1 MFQLTLLDHLRL
13 TFGHVAH
20 RYSAHLKIA
29 HMRARWSRWLQ
40 AAEALLMA
48 GVLFASLSLAVGRG
62 QWYALACAVLATVAL
77 VLLLVR
83 LAFDLEASARAN
95 AWCAARLWHIRERYQ
110 AVLSDL
116 ADGAIDVEGARVR
129 RDLLMNDLIAI
140 YEAPSSND
148 IAYLGSPPAVSAVE
162 DSVLADHQIDM
173 FLPKSLHKPAA
184 AAATGATVEK
194 ETSPVGPLGDRV
206 DANI

>member
-29 HMRARWSRWLQ
+29 HLRARWSRWLQ

-48 GVLFASLSLAVGRG
+48 GLLFTSLNLAAGRG
-62 QWYALACAVLATVAL
+62 QVYAIACAVLATVAL
-77 VLLLVR
+77 VLVLIR

-116 ADGAIDVEGARVR
+116 ADGAIDVEEARVR
-129 RDLLMNDLIAI
+129 RDVLMNDLIAI

-148 IAYLGSPPAVSAVE
+148 IAYLGSHPATSATE
-162 DSVLADHQIDM
+162 DSVLADDQIDM
-173 FLPKSLHKPAA
+173 FLPKSLHKPAVS
-184 AAATGATVEK
+184 AATGTR
-194 ETSPVGPLGDRV
+194 TD
-206 DANI
+206 

>member
-29 HMRARWSRWLQ
+29 HLRARWSRWLQ

-48 GVLFASLSLAVGRG
+48 GLLFASLNLAAGRG
-62 QWYALACAVLATVAL
+62 QVYAIACALLAMVAL
-77 VLLLVR
+77 VLVLIR

-140 YEAPSSND
+140 YEAPASND
-148 IAYLGSPPAVSAVE
+148 IACLGSHPATSAAE
-162 DSVLADHQIDM
+162 DSVLADDQIDM
-173 FLPKSLHKPAA
+173 FLPKSLRKPAA
-184 AAATGATVEK
+184 TAVTVTTTE
-194 ETSPVGPLGDRV
+194 
-206 DANI
+206 

>member
-13 TFGHVAH
+13 TFGHVAQ

-29 HMRARWSRWLQ
+29 HGRARWSRFLL
-40 AAEALLMA
+40 AGEALSMA
-48 GVLFASLSLAVGRG
+48 GVLFVSLNLAVGRG
-62 QWYALACAVLATVAL
+62 QVYAIACALLATVAL
-77 VLLLVR
+77 GLLLIR

-116 ADGAIDVEGARVR
+116 ADGAIDVEAARVR
-129 RDLLMNDLIAI
+129 RDTLMNDLIAI

-148 IAYLGSPPAVSAVE
+148 VAYLGSHPATSASE
-162 DSVLADHQIDM
+162 DSVLADHQIDI

-184 AAATGATVEK
+184 HAATGTH
-194 ETSPVGPLGDRV
+194 D
-206 DANI
+206 

>member
-20 RYSAHLKIA
+20 RYSAHLKVA

-48 GVLFASLSLAVGRG
+48 GVLFASLSLAIGRG
-62 QWYALACAVLATVAL
+62 QWYALACALLATAAL

-116 ADGAIDVEGARVR
+116 ADGAIDVEGARVVNR
-129 RDLLMNDLIAI
+129 RAVQPHLVPDAGDRGAQVRVVGQQRLARDRVIA
-140 YEAPSSND
+140 
-148 IAYLGSPPAVSAVE
+148 GHHPAVGPDAV
-162 DSVLADHQIDM
+162 AATHQI
-173 FLPKSLHKPAA
+173 
-184 AAATGATVEK
+184 
-194 ETSPVGPLGDRV
+194 GDRL
-206 DANI
+206 DAPVH

>member
-20 RYSAHLKIA
+20 RYSSHLKIA
-29 HMRARWSRWLQ
+29 HTRARWSRWLQ
-40 AAEALLMA
+40 AAEAVLMA
-48 GVLFASLSLAVGRG
+48 GLLYASLSLAIGRG
-62 QWYALACAVLATVAL
+62 QAYAIACAFLATVAL
-77 VLLLVR
+77 VLLLIR
-83 LAFDLEASARAN
+83 MAFDLEASARAN

-116 ADGAIDVEGARVR
+116 ADGAIDVEAARVR

-148 IAYLGSPPAVSAVE
+148 IAYLGSHPATAAAE
-162 DSVLADHQIDM
+162 DSVLADDQIDM
-173 FLPKSLHKPAA
+173 FLPRSLHKPAA
-184 AAATGATVEK
+184 AATTRPATE
-194 ETSPVGPLGDRV
+194 
-206 DANI
+206 

>member
-20 RYSAHLKIA
+20 RYSAHLKIS
-29 HMRARWSRWLQ
+29 HERARWSRWLQ

-48 GVLFASLSLAVGRG
+48 GVLFASLNLAAGRG
-62 QWYALACAVLATVAL
+62 PAYAVACAVLATVAL
-77 VLLLVR
+77 GLLLIR

-116 ADGAIDVEGARVR
+116 ADGAIDVEAARVR

-148 IAYLGSPPAVSAVE
+148 IAYLGSHPATSAAE
-162 DSVLADHQIDM
+162 DSVLPDEQIDM
-173 FLPKSLHKPAA
+173 FLPRSLHKPAA
-184 AAATGATVEK
+184 SAATGTKTE
-194 ETSPVGPLGDRV
+194 
-206 DANI
+206 

>member
-29 HMRARWSRWLQ
+29 HVRARWSRWLQ

-48 GVLFASLSLAVGRG
+48 GLLFASLSLVAGRG
-62 QWYALACAVLATVAL
+62 QVYAIACAVLATVAL
-77 VLLLVR
+77 VLVLIR

-116 ADGAIDVEGARVR
+116 ADGAIDVEAARVR
-129 RDLLMNDLIAI
+129 RDVLMNDLIAI

-148 IAYLGSPPAVSAVE
+148 VAYLGSRPATSAAE
-162 DSVLADHQIDM
+162 DSVLADDQIDM

-184 AAATGATVEK
+184 TGTTA
-194 ETSPVGPLGDRV
+194 D
-206 DANI
+206 